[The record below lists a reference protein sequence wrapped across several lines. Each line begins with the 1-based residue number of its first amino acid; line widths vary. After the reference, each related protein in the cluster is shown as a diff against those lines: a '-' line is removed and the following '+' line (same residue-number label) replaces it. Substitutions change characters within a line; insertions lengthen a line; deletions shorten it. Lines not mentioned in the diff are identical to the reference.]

1 MLLARTVHAKAGIEI
16 DGRRPSDGPLALLP
30 SCPFR
35 KDKSAMKIVAVEPF
49 ILHLPLTVS
58 SISDSTHSI
67 THWGVVGAKIA
78 TDRGLEGYGFTG
90 THAHLPSDRLITA
103 CIRDCYAPL
112 LIGEDAT
119 AHAALWTKLA
129 RYPALQWVG
138 RAGITHL
145 ALAAVDVALWDLRAK
160 EAGLPL
166 WKFLGGANSAQVE
179 AYNTDIGWLSFS
191 LAQILDG
198 TKRAIEVDGFRRIK
212 LKVGHDDPMT
222 DIARLAAVRK
232 AVGPN
237 IRIAI
242 DGNGKWDLPTC
253 LRFCA
258 AARELDIFWF
268 EEPMWYDDVGSH
280 AALARASAI
289 PVALGEQLYT
299 LDAFRAFIA
308 AGAVH
313 YVQPDVTRLGGITEF
328 IQVADLAHAHRLPI
342 APHAGDMSQVHVHMA
357 FWHPAASILEYIPWI
372 KDHFLEPIAVDG
384 GFYRRPEQPG
394 ASTTPRAESFS
405 RYGQALG

>member
-1 MLLARTVHAKAGIEI
+1 
-16 DGRRPSDGPLALLP
+16 
-30 SCPFR
+30 
-35 KDKSAMKIVAVEPF
+35 MKITAVEPF
-49 ILHLPLTVS
+49 ILHLPLTQS

-67 THWGVVGAKIA
+67 THWGVVGCKIT
-78 TDRGLEGYGFTG
+78 TDSGLEGYGFTG
-90 THAHLPSDRLITA
+90 THAHLASDRLITA

-112 LIGEDAT
+112 LLGEDAT
-119 AHAALWTKLA
+119 EQMRLWTRLA

-160 EAGLPL
+160 QAGLPL
-166 WKFLGGANSAQVE
+166 WKFLGGANRPVLE
-179 AYNTDIGWLSFS
+179 AYNTDIGWLSFTREQLIEGS
-191 LAQILDG
+191 
-198 TKRAIEVDGFRRIK
+198 KRAVGEGFRRIK
-212 LKVGHDDPMT
+212 LKVGHDDPMA
-222 DIARLAAVRK
+222 DVARLAAVRK
-232 AVGPN
+232 AIGPE

-258 AARELDIFWF
+258 AARDLDIFWF
-268 EEPMWYDDVGSH
+268 EEPLWYDDVGSH

-299 LDAFRAFIA
+299 VDAFRAFVH

-328 IQVADLAHAHRLPI
+328 IQVADLAHAYRLPI
-342 APHAGDMSQVHVHMA
+342 APHAGEMSQVHVHLS

-372 KDHFLEPIAVDG
+372 KDHFVEPITVEG
-384 GFYRRPEQPG
+384 GNYKRPELPG
-394 ASTTPRAESFS
+394 ASTTPRAESLARF
-405 RYGQALG
+405 GQPIA